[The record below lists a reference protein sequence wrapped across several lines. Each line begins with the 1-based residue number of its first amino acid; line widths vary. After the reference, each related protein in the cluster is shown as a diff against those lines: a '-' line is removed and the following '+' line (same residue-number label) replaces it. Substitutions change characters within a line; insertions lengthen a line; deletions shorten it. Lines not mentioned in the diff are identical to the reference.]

1 MQRIPLFELMDELYE
16 RVNSAP
22 ITDAPDILV
31 RMASAESMGMEA
43 LARLLTIET
52 ARRRFEEA
60 KYLNAEKELLAM
72 REKA

>member
-52 ARRRFEEA
+52 ARRRFAEA
-60 KYLNAEKELLAM
+60 KYLNAEKKLLAM
-72 REKA
+72 RDQA